1 MYSQKLAA
9 AIKVNGKILRELEDT
24 VAIPFGTEYSIFVKN
39 LNSVRALV
47 RISID
52 GTDATENTKLII
64 KPNESIDLERFIK
77 AGNLETGLRFK
88 FIERTAKIEDGPRG
102 IKVDDGLVRIEYEFE
117 RQPQPIVPHQ
127 PFYSGNILLGGI
139 GDPYRVAKSP
149 YTGTHDVFCMA
160 SACSAVGN
168 SYSSDQ
174 VEVKT
179 LSGAA
184 LNDVGITVGGSVS
197 DQKFT
202 TGSWFPTD
210 GQVHSMIIRLFGEI
224 GGKPV
229 EKPVTV
235 RTKTIC
241 PTCGTSNKSGSKFC
255 KECGT
260 GLVMV

>member
-52 GTDATENTKLII
+52 GTDATENTSLII

-77 AGNLETGLRFK
+77 SGNLETGLRFK

-117 RQPQPIVPHQ
+117 RQPQPIVPQ
-127 PFYSGNILLGGI
+127 QIYDNNILRGI
-139 GDPYRVAKSP
+139 NDPYRIAKGP
-149 YTGTHDVFCMA
+149 YRLVTSDVFCMA

-174 VEVKT
+174 AEVKT
-179 LSGAA
+179 SSIAA

-241 PTCGTSNKSGSKFC
+241 PTCGTSNKSSAKFC
-255 KECGT
+255 GDCGT
-260 GLVMV
+260 GLSIV